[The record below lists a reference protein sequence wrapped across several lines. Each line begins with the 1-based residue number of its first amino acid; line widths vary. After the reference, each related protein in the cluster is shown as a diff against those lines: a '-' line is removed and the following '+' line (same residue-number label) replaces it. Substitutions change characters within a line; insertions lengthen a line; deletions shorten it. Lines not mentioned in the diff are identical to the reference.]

1 MPLGY
6 KITFNFVT
14 SFEYVGRK
22 HYFGSAL
29 YNSYCKLMLNN
40 IAKPYSNKEL
50 APINKYLDII
60 ELTIFES

>member
-1 MPLGY
+1 
-6 KITFNFVT
+6 
-14 SFEYVGRK
+14 
-22 HYFGSAL
+22 
-29 YNSYCKLMLNN
+29 MLNN